1 MWIVSVSIP
10 VFGQGKVLTGT
21 IVDDFGDPVVGATVV
36 EKETPGNGTT
46 TDLDGK
52 FSFNLT
58 QRGKTL
64 VVSYVGMLSQEVP
77 VNGKTNFNIKLEENT
92 VAMEDVV
99 VVGYGTMR
107 KRDLT
112 GAVASVSGQQLAKL
126 PVANVA
132 TAMAGRLPGVQITTA
147 DGSPDAEILIRVRGG
162 GSVTGD
168 RKSVV

>member
-1 MWIVSVSIP
+1 MVLMWIVSVSIP

-64 VVSYVGMLSQEVP
+64 VE
-77 VNGKTNFNIKLEENT
+77 I
-92 VAMEDVV
+92 
-99 VVGYGTMR
+99 
-107 KRDLT
+107 
-112 GAVASVSGQQLAKL
+112 
-126 PVANVA
+126 
-132 TAMAGRLPGVQITTA
+132 GRAHV
-147 DGSPDAEILIRVRGG
+147 
-162 GSVTGD
+162 
-168 RKSVV
+168 